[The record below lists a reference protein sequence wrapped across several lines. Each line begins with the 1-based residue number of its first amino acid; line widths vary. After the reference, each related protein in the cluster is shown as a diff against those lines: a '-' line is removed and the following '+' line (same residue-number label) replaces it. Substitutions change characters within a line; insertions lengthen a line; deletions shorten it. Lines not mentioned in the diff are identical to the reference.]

1 MKSSARLYQC
11 CRCHAQVIV
20 CRRCDR
26 GQRYCVNGCSKKAR
40 HESLNRANQKYQL
53 TRAGRFNNA
62 ARQASFRERQKQKV
76 TDQGSTQSL
85 HHASLKAMLDQA
97 KSILKERSVGVDL
110 CCHHCG
116 ERCQP
121 FLRLD
126 YLQQTRFKRSF
137 RRDWH
142 PD

>member
-26 GQRYCVNGCSKKAR
+26 GQRYCANGCSKKAR

-85 HHASLKAMLDQA
+85 RHASLKAMLDQA

-110 CCHHCG
+110 CCHYCG

-137 RRDWH
+137 RRNSH